1 MMRRPILLF
10 VVLFTTMMASAMQ
23 IYVKALDGSH
33 KTVEVEPTDPIYEVK
48 VKIQAETG
56 IPPFYQ
62 RLIFAGKQLEDSRTL
77 QYYGIQNDSTL
88 HLVARSA
95 SVNGKLPG
103 EFSVSS
109 TKQVFFSQGNLQ
121 YQASTNTWRFAV
133 RQYDYV
139 GDATHGNVYV
149 DENDVEVKCNNANIS
164 SSYSGWIDLFGWGT
178 SGNSASGTAYQPW
191 STSITNID
199 YGPSIS
205 SGEWAAANSDW
216 GVVNET
222 QLGRGWRALTHD
234 EWDYLINSRTNASNL
249 RTFATVDGVVGLI
262 LMPDGWTANKVSL
275 TITTSNYDSNVISA
289 LNWLILETQGCVF
302 LPSAGYRGGD
312 NGTTVDLVQDHG
324 SYWSSTAY
332 SSAHAY
338 YLDIKTNG
346 LDPSY
351 QNNRFIGLSVRLVS
365 DSYYGGAGT
374 ESDPYL
380 ISTEAAWHYLAEK
393 VNAGTNYNGQYFRL
407 TNDISVTTMVGG
419 SEGHEFSGTFDGY
432 GHKLTVN
439 ISNTSTQFVAPFHRV
454 SGGSIRNLY
463 VDGTVS
469 SNQYHMSGLVGRAT
483 STVSIN
489 NCVVAVNIQMSCDYA
504 GGFVGNVGSRQYGGE
519 SFVTLTDCLFMGTFT
534 AVGGTRNKA
543 AGFCGWGLSTP
554 AFINCL
560 ENGTFNTSGD
570 MQPYLYQGT
579 DGYNPVSSSNSFYN
593 HGSMSASWVTN
604 ASSMNNLEL
613 VAGLGSNWMIDA
625 QTDQPMLVL
634 FADKAVTLNEDATT
648 NTEYITSHSGQTYD
662 ITLTRTLQTGGW
674 NTFCVPFDISSEQI
688 TSIFGSGTKV
698 RELGSSDFNSTT
710 KTLTL
715 NFTEASSIEAG
726 KPYLVY
732 LGSNSN
738 VVNPTFNDVTIVNGT
753 TTTTTTYA
761 DFVPVMNPTLVTGG
775 NKSILFVT
783 GGDKLTYPSSDGSIK
798 GFRAYFK
805 LQGDAAASARSFEM
819 SFDDET
825 DGLKTLS
832 NSPLKG
838 ENIYN
843 LAAQRLQ
850 KMQRGINIVNGR
862 KVVIK

>member
-1 MMRRPILLF
+1 MKRKLLLLF
-10 VVLFTTMMASAMQ
+10 VAFFTTMSVSAMQ
-23 IYVKALDGSH
+23 IYVKTLTGSH
-33 KTVEVEPTDPIYEVK
+33 ITLNVELTKTIYEVK
-48 VKIQAETG
+48 AMLQEETG

-62 RLIFAGKQLEDSRTL
+62 RLIFAGQQLEDSRTL
-77 QYYGIQNDSTL
+77 QYYNIQDDSTL
-88 HLVARSA
+88 HLVARA
-95 SVNGKLPG
+95 VAVNGKLPG

-149 DENDVEVKCNNANIS
+149 EENDVIVKCNNENIS

-191 STSITNID
+191 SSSITNND

-205 SGEWAAANSDW
+205 SGEWTAANSDW
-216 GVVNET
+216 GVVNEA

-275 TITTSNYDSNVISA
+275 TITTSNYNSNIITT

-365 DSYYGGAGT
+365 DSYFGGAGT

-380 ISTEAAWHYLAEK
+380 ISTEAAWQYLAEK
-393 VNAGTNYNGQYFRL
+393 VNAGNTYSSKFFRL
-407 TNDISVTTMVGG
+407 TNDISVSTMVGN
-419 SEGHEFSGTFDGY
+419 SETNSFCGNFDGY
-432 GHKLTVN
+432 GHKLTVD
-439 ISNTSTQFVAPFHRV
+439 IYNTSTQFVAPFHRV

-483 STVSIN
+483 GTVSIN

-534 AVGGTRNKA
+534 QVGGTRNNA

-560 ENGTFNTSGD
+560 ENGTFNVSGD
-570 MQPYLYQGT
+570 TRPYLYQGT
-579 DGYNPVSSSNSFYN
+579 EGYNPTSSSNSYYN
-593 HGSMSASWVTN
+593 HGSMSASWITN
-604 ASSMNNLEL
+604 ASSMTNLEL

-625 QTDQPMLVL
+625 QTNQPMLVL
-634 FADKAVTLNEDATT
+634 FADKAVTLYENATT
-648 NTEYITSHSGQTYD
+648 NTEYINTHAGQMYD
-662 ITLTRTLQTGGW
+662 ITLGRTLQTGGW
-674 NTFCVPFDISSEQI
+674 NTFCVPFNIAI
-688 TSIFGSGTKV
+688 PAGWTV
-698 RELGSSDFNSTT
+698 RELGSSTYDEGT
-710 KTLTL
+710 KALTL
-715 NFTEASSIEAG
+715 NFTNAESIVAG
-726 KPYLVY
+726 KPYLVK
-732 LGSNSN
+732 
-738 VVNPTFNDVTIVNGT
+738 VDATVANPTFNDVTIVNGT

-761 DFVPVMNPTLVTGG
+761 DFVPVMNPTEVTA
-775 NKSILFVT
+775 NDKTVLFVT
-783 GGDKLTYPSSDGSIK
+783 GGNKLTYPSSNSTLK
-798 GFRAYFK
+798 GFRAYFQLK
-805 LQGDAAASARSFEM
+805 EGAAALAKSFTM
-819 SFDDET
+819 SFDEEEVTVIISVNEIINENHYYDLQGRRVNNPT
-825 DGLKTLS
+825 
-832 NSPLKG
+832 KG
-838 ENIYN
+838 IYI
-843 LAAQRLQ
+843 Q
-850 KMQRGINIVNGR
+850 NGK
-862 KVVIK
+862 KVRVK